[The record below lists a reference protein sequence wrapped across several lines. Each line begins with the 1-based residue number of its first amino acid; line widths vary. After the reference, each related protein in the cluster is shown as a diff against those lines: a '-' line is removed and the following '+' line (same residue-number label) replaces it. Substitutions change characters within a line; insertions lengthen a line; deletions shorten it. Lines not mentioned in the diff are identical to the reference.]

1 MTKSFWTR
9 QYQRHIDEM
18 IGLCYRYVANRETAE
33 DLAHNAFLKAIEKAD
48 TFKGLG
54 SFRQWLNRITI
65 NTVLMHLREHERK
78 NLSDGQRRVEELADT
93 MADYEEMDGEGV
105 MEAIRSA
112 HFTQEEIMEAISEL
126 PEHHRVVLNLFV
138 FDHFT
143 HKQIAELQGISVN
156 TSKSHLLRAR
166 KELQQIL
173 FNKSKDKKR
182 PLMTWFILFPHSL
195 AFDRYCRQQMQ
206 GFSMAPL
213 HPLSDADLMAASQQ
227 QIPLGLRFHDMRA
240 PIAASLGTVAVG
252 SLLFTALPHSPGTS
266 ASPGPASLPVTE
278 TIDTLRQDLA
288 TTIVAPQESETPQT
302 VPATAPSR
310 HKPEGPAET
319 MAVDSLQPS
328 EDPTPVVVK
337 KIVRKRQQ
345 TVIIQDT
352 TKQ

>member
-1 MTKSFWTR
+1 
-9 QYQRHIDEM
+9 
-18 IGLCYRYVANRETAE
+18 
-33 DLAHNAFLKAIEKAD
+33 
-48 TFKGLG
+48 
-54 SFRQWLNRITI
+54 
-65 NTVLMHLREHERK
+65 
-78 NLSDGQRRVEELADT
+78 
-93 MADYEEMDGEGV
+93 
-105 MEAIRSA
+105 
-112 HFTQEEIMEAISEL
+112 
-126 PEHHRVVLNLFV
+126 
-138 FDHFT
+138 
-143 HKQIAELQGISVN
+143 
-156 TSKSHLLRAR
+156 
-166 KELQQIL
+166 
-173 FNKSKDKKR
+173 
-182 PLMTWFILFPHSL
+182 MTWFILFPHSL

-266 ASPGPASLPVTE
+266 ASPGPASQPVTE

-302 VPATAPSR
+302 VPAAAPSR
-310 HKPEGPAET
+310 LKSEKTTET
-319 MAVDSLQPS
+319 LASDSLQPS